1 MNRPPED
8 RLAREERALDALLDA
23 QPVPETPPG
32 LAERVLRATAA
43 ERSGASAPS
52 RGPSLTWWRW
62 GVGLAAAAALV
73 IWLSGSRDTGSQAI
87 PAEPSPRVADAGGR
101 MSTDLSP
108 IPPGVAEAADPDSAP
123 LPDPE
128 LLRDLELF
136 EEWELLVTD
145 DLDLLLAELD
155 ALDELLL
162 ESADGG
168 EVEQG

>member
-8 RLAREERALDALLDA
+8 RLAREERVLDALLDA

-43 ERSGASAPS
+43 ERSSAPAP
-52 RGPSLTWWRW
+52 GPSVTWWRW
-62 GVGLAAAAALV
+62 GAGLAAAAALV
-73 IWLSGSRDTGSQAI
+73 IWLSNSRDTGSKAI

-101 MSTDLSP
+101 MSTDVST

>member
-32 LAERVLRATAA
+32 LAQRVLRATEA
-43 ERSGASAPS
+43 ERSSAPAPA
-52 RGPSLTWWRW
+52 RGPALNGWRW
-62 GVGLAAAAALV
+62 GGGVAAAAALV
-73 IWLSGSRDTGSQAI
+73 IWVSGSRDTGSTAI
-87 PAEPSPRVADAGGR
+87 PAEPSPRVADAGAR
-101 MSTDLSP
+101 KADDVSLVA
-108 IPPGVAEAADPDSAP
+108 PGAGEIAAADSVP